1 MIRQHGVRR
10 AIARLR
16 WQRLTP
22 ASAWQGRLAVAVAIL
37 LGSTGTAFAQL
48 DPLLLM
54 KTSPPNVLLVVD
66 TANRMQRDAN
76 NDYYDQFIYSTT
88 GANWEAPLGVTAP
101 STQYR
106 RKYINLRH
114 LDTSIQSDKFATNT
128 ILTIGNV
135 SAGSGVCGS
144 QVPSSFAA
152 FDSCTRMAI
161 ARNALVR
168 AIQLNQNV
176 ARFGLLK
183 MRQSNPA
190 VGTPQPAGSQ
200 NGNEYPVKND
210 DPNQQTPT
218 DYQAGKWRIMRPTI
232 GTTNITAPPSTPIY
246 ACGSSNSTI
255 ISYLQKS
262 PDQGGLIPA
271 GQDAASYGGFS
282 PYLDAPVKYMLDD
295 AKTAATTLIAADTAY
310 RNTVVVLVV
319 GGGEGATGLDPA
331 AAATAFKTIGTPARR
346 VPIYVI
352 AIAPLDG
359 SSAQLQAIA
368 TNSGGQYFEIT
379 PAMINA
385 VSPGAPVPEFVRAV
399 NTAVQ
404 HTFAS
409 FADLNT
415 APSASLPYGPST
427 EYQTTSPIIGSVNL
441 ANSVDINGGT
451 LPNTVIYKG
460 TNLIP
465 QRSNVLATTGVA
477 VPGDIST
484 PGFPGRL
491 RAFRIYR
498 PEPDNTKTSGYK
510 FVGDGTALWIARPP
524 TSAEGPRNI
533 YTVLPDGTML
543 AFTTDNAAALAPY
556 LNDKDASGA
565 VSSARAADLITYIRS
580 LPLGGFIDST
590 PAFLDAP
597 SLDPPPDA
605 EYPAFVELCKNRR
618 TLIFIGGNDGMMHA
632 IDGRTGVEVWAFIP
646 FNLLPKLRALRS
658 GEPVGAFDPSNNP
671 VTYKDGV
678 TRIAE
683 GFRYFVDGSAKLAD
697 VKVGGAWRT
706 YMVFGEGPGGTFYQT
721 LDVTMADLGA
731 TVAPDS
737 SDVSSLLGYFHSA
750 SVIPFKW
757 SFPSYGHFNYTA
769 MPSADYTVP
778 STSYTVTPYGDLD
791 KSAATAIER
800 SVGQTWSDP
809 AVGQVKN
816 SSGSWVT
823 LVGSGFLPYSQ
834 QHQPNRAD
842 AAGGT
847 SFYVL
852 DMATGAVL
860 DSKNVGNDG
869 TAETVDSCW
878 LAPTSNCTNQKN
890 ALQSDPVATGPPNSR
905 FVDTVYIG
913 DLDGRLWRFTLGL
926 TGGNVATISAGP
938 VKLYDAGSSQPL
950 FSSMAVVNVGGTQQ
964 YVFFGSGSD
973 LLPST
978 GVNQSY
984 KLLGVLD
991 QNGTGTAATEFP
1003 LTLTKV
1009 DGAGDDEKVSAYPA
1023 VAGDIVF
1030 FTTTSFKGAAPWQA
1044 PDANVYALTFRGGP
1058 AYDNTGDDRVT
1069 SADTPKVVSLAGAG
1083 RATAP
1088 FVADQHLVLAI
1099 GGKVELLGDPQDF
1112 NNGVGQMGVRILS
1125 WREIR

>member
-1 MIRQHGVRR
+1 MIRRRGVCR

-37 LGSTGTAFAQL
+37 LGSAGSAFAQL
-48 DPLLLM
+48 DPLLFM

-76 NDYYDQFIYSTT
+76 NDYYDQGTYFRT
-88 GANWEAPLGVTAP
+88 GAGYEGPLGVTPLNTAL
-101 STQYR
+101 SYR
-106 RKYINLRH
+106 RKYVALRNL
-114 LDTSIQSDKFATNT
+114 DQSTTTDKFATGGVPGLPG
-128 ILTIGNV
+128 IAIVGDLQ
-135 SAGSGVCGS
+135 SGYS
-144 QVPSSFAA
+144 T
-152 FDSCTRMAI
+152 FDLRTRMAI
-161 ARNALVR
+161 ARISLSRALDV
-168 AIQLNQNV
+168 NYNV
-176 ARFGLLK
+176 ARFGVIK
-183 MRQSNPA
+183 MRQDNPTYSA
-190 VGTPQPAGSQ
+190 VA
-200 NGNEYPVKND
+200 GNEGPVYND
-210 DPNQQTPT
+210 DPNQAFPT
-218 DYQAGKWRIMRPTI
+218 DWNQNRWHITRPSVAEPNSFQTSVI
-232 GTTNITAPPSTPIY
+232 APLCRPDSP
-246 ACGSSNSTI
+246 ACGGAAPNAYVRALLAKT
-255 ISYLQKS
+255 
-262 PDQGGLIPA
+262 PDQPGALLPV
-271 GQDAASYGGFS
+271 GQDTSNKT
-282 PYLDAPVKYMLDD
+282 DAPVQFMLDD
-295 AKTAATTLIAADTAY
+295 AKDAATKMIAADTTY

-319 GGGEGATGLDPA
+319 GGGEGPLSNGNPA
-331 AAATAFKTIGTPARR
+331 AAATAFKTIGSPARR

-379 PAMINA
+379 KAMIDA
-385 VSPGAPVPEFVRAV
+385 VSPGSPVPEFVRAV

-409 FADLNT
+409 FTDFNT
-415 APSASLPYGPST
+415 APSAGLPYGPST

-498 PEPDNTKTSGYK
+498 PEPDNTRTSGYK
-510 FVGDGTALWIARPP
+510 FVGDGTALWVARAP

-533 YTVLPDGTML
+533 YTTLSDGTMV
-543 AFTTDNAAALAPY
+543 AFTTDNAGTLQPY
-556 LNDKDASGA
+556 LNTTDASA
-565 VSSARAADLITYIRS
+565 LISYIRG

-605 EYPAFVELCKNRR
+605 EYPAFIEACKDRR
-618 TLIFIGGNDGMMHA
+618 TLIFVGGNDGMMHA

-646 FNLLPKLRALRS
+646 FNLLPKLRALRE
-658 GEPVGAFDPSNNP
+658 GQPVDQ
-671 VTYKDGV
+671 
-678 TRIAE
+678 
-683 GFRYFVDGSAKLAD
+683 FRFFADGSAKLAD
-697 VKVGGAWRT
+697 VKIAGAWRT

-721 LDVTMADLGA
+721 LDVTMATLGA
-731 TVAPDS
+731 SVAPDS
-737 SDVSSLLGYFHSA
+737 SDVSALLGYFNSA
-750 SVIPFKW
+750 SAIPFKW
-757 SFPSYGHFNYTA
+757 SFPSYSHFNYAATPPA
-769 MPSADYTVP
+769 NYPA
-778 STSYTVTPYGDLD
+778 TPYGDLD
-791 KSAATAIER
+791 KDLATAIEK
-800 SVGQTWSDP
+800 SVGQSWSDP

-834 QHQPNRAD
+834 QHQVNRGG

-847 SFYVL
+847 TFYVL

-860 DSKNVGNDG
+860 DSRNVGNDG
-869 TAETVDSCW
+869 TAERIDKCW
-878 LAPTSNCTNQKN
+878 LSADVPTNAAGNCTTQKN

-978 GVNQSY
+978 GVSQSY
-984 KLLGVLD
+984 KLFGVLD
-991 QNGTGTAATEFP
+991 QNGTGVVPAASKFP
-1003 LTLTKV
+1003 VILAKV

-1044 PDANVYALTFRGGP
+1044 PDANVYALTFTGGP
-1058 AYDNTGDDRVT
+1058 AYDNTGDDTVT
-1069 SADTPKVVSLAGAG
+1069 AADTAKVVSLAGAG